1 MKGVSELKLYH
12 DYKQQRWCG
21 GKNLMKT
28 DRLNV

>member
-12 DYKQQRWCG
+12 DYKQQRCG